1 MYTLKKG
8 SRILLQSPDF
18 KSCAEKLNKLAG
30 FYVVNKD
37 EYYLNNVCFICYK
50 DYILTGGQNAQK

>member
-30 FYVVNKD
+30 FYVVNKG

-50 DYILTGGQNAQK
+50 DYILTGG